1 MEEEACVQ
9 DLQRTFAPSLPE
21 GGGKS
26 YVGARSGWVGGR
38 RGSRRFLFRS
48 DVAVS
53 PCPKRLLPP
62 PNRTSLWALGRGGRR
77 EADKSC
83 AVSPSRSPAFSSV
96 GGRRMTGWTAAAA
109 DKQASS
115 LLFPNSPGGGGEK
128 SMPSLPSP
136 RIASRGA
143 LILGQCFFFQR
154 PSSGPY
160 EMTTFHSSFRRNQTC
175 FPELN
180 RGVSHAKRV
189 KKTRSKASVR
199 TPDL

>member
-1 MEEEACVQ
+1 MEGGEALLRWGGEEAYVK

-26 YVGARSGWVGGR
+26 YVRARSGWEGGR

-62 PNRTSLWALGRGGRR
+62 PNRTSLWALGRGERR

-96 GGRRMTGWTAAAA
+96 GGRRMT
-109 DKQASS
+109 DRMDC
-115 LLFPNSPGGGGEK
+115 GGGGQTSFLPPSFSRIPPAEEEK
-128 SMPSLPSP
+128 NRCPPFPPLVSRLAAPSFSDSVFFSGH
-136 RIASRGA
+136 R
-143 LILGQCFFFQR
+143 LG
-154 PSSGPY
+154 
-160 EMTTFHSSFRRNQTC
+160 
-175 FPELN
+175 
-180 RGVSHAKRV
+180 
-189 KKTRSKASVR
+189 R
-199 TPDL
+199 TK

>member
-115 LLFPNSPGGGGEK
+115 PPPFPEFPRRRRRK
-128 SMPSLPSP
+128 IDALPSLPSY
-136 RIASRGA
+136 RVSRRPHSRTV
-143 LILGQCFFFQR
+143 FFF
-154 PSSGPY
+154 SAAVVWAV
-160 EMTTFHSSFRRNQTC
+160 RNDY
-175 FPELN
+175 FPLF
-180 RGVSHAKRV
+180 VSPKSNLFSRIESWRFAR
-189 KKTRSKASVR
+189 KKGKKNPFQSVR
-199 TPDL
+199 PYP

>member
-1 MEEEACVQ
+1 M
-9 DLQRTFAPSLPE
+9 
-21 GGGKS
+21 GGGGVRTRLAADVCVVITRGK
-26 YVGARSGWVGGR
+26 GKKLCEGTKWVGGR

-136 RIASRGA
+136 RIVSRGA
-143 LILGQCFFFQR
+143 LILGQCVFLAAVVW
-154 PSSGPY
+154 SV
-160 EMTTFHSSFRRNQTC
+160 RNDY
-175 FPELN
+175 FPLF
-180 RGVSHAKRV
+180 VSPKSNLFSRIESCRFARKKG